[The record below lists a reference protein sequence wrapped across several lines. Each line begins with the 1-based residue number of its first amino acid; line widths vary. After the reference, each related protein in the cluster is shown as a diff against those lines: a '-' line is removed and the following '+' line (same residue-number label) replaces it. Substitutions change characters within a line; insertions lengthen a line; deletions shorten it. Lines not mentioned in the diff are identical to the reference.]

1 MNTKSLDKQ
10 VQVGEQ
16 VVYFDEFGREHNA
29 LVTAV
34 WGERTET
41 FKDDELIDTS
51 EPSLNV
57 IFISPD
63 ERRSDTYGR
72 QVERR
77 SSCMSVK
84 YQAAYGNCYCLPE
97 QLIEARVKINEAK
110 AEYAVS

>member
-1 MNTKSLDKQ
+1 METKSLDKQ
-10 VQVGEQ
+10 VTVGEQ
-16 VVYFDEFGREHNA
+16 VIYFDEFGREHNA

-34 WGERTET
+34 WGERSET
-41 FKDDELIDTS
+41 FKDGELIDTI

-57 IFISPD
+57 LFVSPD

-84 YQAAYGNCYCLPE
+84 YQAAYGNCYCLQD
-97 QLIEARVKINEAK
+97 QLEEARAKINEAK
-110 AEYAVS
+110 AEFAAS